1 MSTSN
6 HKLRIAHLTD
16 VIDGRSNSGTARVA
30 KEIIDELGTN
40 IQIHQT
46 FIHFDNSQDS
56 IYSLP
61 NSQDVLIPFWK
72 FGVANH
78 FFSFLIF
85 WVRNLFTKEIKE
97 FDVVHW
103 HSSRVYPFYYL
114 IPSKKHIIS
123 LYDATNRIV
132 KEVNTI
138 WTRIFFWNLRI
149 SVSRLN
155 YIIGTSVISC
165 KNLSRFGKFPKN
177 KIKCIYLASN
187 FDNLM
192 ATMPNGFSSHDDYF
206 LCVSRWQPYKNVA
219 KLVHAYHLAN
229 RQDSRL
235 PKLILEGKPVASYEE
250 PLRLIKEYRLEHK
263 IQVLSDL
270 SDNELAYL
278 YDHALINIS
287 PSLHEGFGL
296 PVLEGLKRQCPSL
309 DHVYT
314 STSEVSGAAGFHID
328 MNSLLEIKGA
338 LLKISRERGLLDE
351 LRLNATKRAREFTW
365 KQTVDRLLE
374 IYSS

>member
-6 HKLRIAHLTD
+6 HRLRIAHLTD
-16 VIDGRSNSGTARVA
+16 VIDGRNNSGTARVA

-40 IQIHQT
+40 TKVHQT
-46 FIHFDNSQDS
+46 FIHFNNSRDS

-61 NSQDVLIPFWK
+61 NSQEVLIPLRK

-85 WVRNLFTKEIKE
+85 WVRNFLTKEIKE

-103 HSSRVYPFYYL
+103 HSNRVYPFYFL
-114 IPSKKHIIS
+114 IPSKRHIIS

-138 WTRIFFWNLRI
+138 WTRIFFWNLRM
-149 SVSRLN
+149 SVSKLTF
-155 YIIGTSVISC
+155 IIGTSVDSC
-165 KNLSRFGKFPKN
+165 KKLSQFGKFPEN
-177 KIKCIYLASN
+177 KIKCVYLASN

-192 ATMPNGFSSHDDYF
+192 ATTPNGFNSHDDYF
-206 LCVSRWQPYKNVA
+206 LCISRWQPYKNVA

-229 RQDSRL
+229 RQDSKL
-235 PKLILEGKPVASYEE
+235 PRLILVGKPVAAYEE
-250 PLRLIKEYRLEHK
+250 PLRLINEFKLEHK
-263 IQVLSDL
+263 VQVLSDL
-270 SDNELAYL
+270 SDNELAYM

-296 PVLEGLKRQCPSL
+296 PVLEGLKRKCPSL
-309 DHVYT
+309 DHIYT
-314 STSEVSGAAGFHID
+314 STSEVSGTAGLHIN

-351 LRLNATKRAREFTW
+351 LKLNAAKRAQKFTW
-365 KQTVDRLLE
+365 KHTVDRLLE